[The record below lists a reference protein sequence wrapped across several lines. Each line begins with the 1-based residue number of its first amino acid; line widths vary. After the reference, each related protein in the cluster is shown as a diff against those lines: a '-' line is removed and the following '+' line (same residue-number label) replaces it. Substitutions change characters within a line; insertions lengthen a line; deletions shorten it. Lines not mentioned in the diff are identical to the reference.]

1 MIANESFRIKYDAMH
16 CGLSLFQGAKRRGDD
31 GRGKGSS
38 ESQANSYQ
46 SHPWHTMVHTPHH
59 SPLNVSSLLSCNR
72 CNLFSLPPFHLR
84 CVVWTGDDRVFFY
97 NPTTRLSMW
106 DRPEELVGR
115 ADVDKHI
122 QEPPHKRGLEDSKK
136 TGVNMEP
143 VTVILYTALVIFV
156 LGCWH

>member
-1 MIANESFRIKYDAMH
+1 MFFLFIKETKEEEMTEEEKAAQKARPVATNPIPGTPWYRPCISSH
-16 CGLSLFQGAKRRGDD
+16 TFLHGIWQGG
-31 GRGKGSS
+31 
-38 ESQANSYQ
+38 NIML
-46 SHPWHTMVHTPHH
+46 PFF
-59 SPLNVSSLLSCNR
+59 SLLLCLLI
-72 CNLFSLPPFHLR
+72 CFR

-136 TGVNMEP
+136 TGVDGMFYK
-143 VTVILYTALVIFV
+143 LYIMY
-156 LGCWH
+156 CEY

>member
-1 MIANESFRIKYDAMH
+1 M
-16 CGLSLFQGAKRRGDD
+16 
-31 GRGKGSS
+31 
-38 ESQANSYQ
+38 
-46 SHPWHTMVHTPHH
+46 
-59 SPLNVSSLLSCNR
+59 
-72 CNLFSLPPFHLR
+72 
-84 CVVWTGDDRVFFY
+84 WTGDDRVFFY

-156 LGCWH
+156 LGC